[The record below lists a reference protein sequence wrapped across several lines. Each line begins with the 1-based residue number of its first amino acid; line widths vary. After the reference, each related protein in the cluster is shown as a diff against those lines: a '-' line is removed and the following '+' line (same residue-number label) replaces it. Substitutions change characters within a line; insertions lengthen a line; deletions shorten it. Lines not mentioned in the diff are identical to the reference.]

1 MACEST
7 NSNSAYWGSNLI
19 VTDRAWMILGAAVV
33 LCLVIF
39 MVVFDRVKKPS
50 IREELIQRAV
60 YVCEIRAGGYGY
72 TPPSRLTPKQ
82 LAEPNQKH
90 LYEKFQVIENEMSV
104 LGCVNALVGGI
115 K

>member
-1 MACEST
+1 MR
-7 NSNSAYWGSNLI
+7 
-19 VTDRAWMILGAAVV
+19 DRAWMIFGAVA
-33 LCLVIF
+33 LCLLISV
-39 MVVFDRVKKPS
+39 VVFDRVKNPS

-82 LAEPNQKH
+82 LADPNQKF
-90 LYEKFQVIENEMSV
+90 LYDKFQVIEKEMSV
-104 LGCVNALVGGI
+104 LGCVSALVGGI